1 MSMERNGRSFFDR
14 IIGDHLQHRRIEL
27 GLSQREV
34 AEAIGVSR
42 QLYARY
48 ERGLSRISS
57 ETLKKLSKF
66 LRVTLESLYA
76 GIASAIAAAG
86 FADSEQARYASKP
99 LAAQSKE
106 LDSAFRRIRDP
117 KTREY
122 AIEMVGWL
130 ADHDEASRHGS
141 EG

>member
-1 MSMERNGRSFFDR
+1 MERDGKGFFDR
-14 IIGDHLQHRRIEL
+14 VIGHHLRHRRIEL

-48 ERGLSRISS
+48 ERGLSRIGQG
-57 ETLKKLSKF
+57 TLNKLSKF
-66 LRVTLESLYA
+66 LRVTLERLYA
-76 GIASAIAAAG
+76 GITSAIAAAG
-86 FADSEQARYASKP
+86 FADGEQARYASKP

-106 LDSAFRRIRDP
+106 LDLAFRRIRDP
-117 KTREY
+117 RIREH

-130 ADHDEASRHGS
+130 ADHDEASRDRGK
-141 EG
+141 G